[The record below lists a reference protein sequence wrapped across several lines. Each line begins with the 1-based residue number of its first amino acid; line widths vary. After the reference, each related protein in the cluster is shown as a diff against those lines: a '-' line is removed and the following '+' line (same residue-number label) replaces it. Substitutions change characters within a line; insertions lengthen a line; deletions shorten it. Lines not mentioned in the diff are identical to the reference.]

1 MRRVH
6 ALEPNA
12 CVAPK
17 DVVVDLL
24 LSIRP
29 NPRPIAMDMSFT
41 SVVGNRVVIIMGII
55 GCRSAQHWRIAIV
68 VDDDIVVETP
78 HAFPT
83 EVGRAAVV
91 AVDVVVIDLWPRSRQ
106 RQFANVHIE
115 CSAVMPRVVVKLA
128 VAHREMS

>member
-12 CVAPK
+12 CVTPK

-24 LSIRP
+24 LPIRP

-41 SVVGNRVVIIMGII
+41 SVVGNRVVVIMGII
-55 GCRSAQHWRIAIV
+55 GCRSAQHRRIAIV
-68 VDDDIVVETP
+68 VDDDVVVETP

-91 AVDVVVIDLWPRSRQ
+91 AVDVVVVDLGTWCRK
-106 RQFANVHIE
+106 RQFTHMHVE
-115 CSAVMPRVVVKLA
+115 SSAI
-128 VAHREMS
+128 MS